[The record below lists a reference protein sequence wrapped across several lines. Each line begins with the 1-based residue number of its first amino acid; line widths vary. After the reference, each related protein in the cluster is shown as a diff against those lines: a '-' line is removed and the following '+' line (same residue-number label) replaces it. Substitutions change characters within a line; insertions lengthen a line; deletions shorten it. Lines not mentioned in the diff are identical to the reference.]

1 MEQNTYLQ
9 VKKRNKNF
17 LHILDLH
24 QLPHHNGYAFA
35 DAFCRKNDV
44 LHYKDDYLILLA
56 LLWSPNDH
64 LFFQPIESR
73 DVSGIDIAH
82 ASIEETASLR
92 GFKSMEPEKFEKF
105 CSAQSEYQEFLS
117 NVSASSQIFALRF
130 KVIRS
135 LLLTQRE
142 LIAEY
147 HTFLKN
153 YEAKRKSIAA
163 EIESLLADETAN
175 DLESEYL
182 ITLMDIALEYIN
194 NLRKNPKNRS
204 KYAAAQQ
211 RLERYV
217 TAARKAAFIEDEL
230 EALDDIIGSLFERL
244 LKVAAFYAPIEPIGP
259 MYLCWMLENRLLKF
273 ANPAKEPRNLL
284 LIDNARE
291 KLFATKIEWHAGRP
305 STSDEARIYLFDAL
319 CTFWEKWFYKST
331 QLSRFLF
338 EKTLPYY
345 SDFMKADMLPSES
358 AMSHDFVQYDTAV
371 FSNDLLQRI
380 LSVFNTM
387 LQLELDAYPLELNV
401 NSQILNDVSNIK
413 TDEQYTDFLQKMY
426 DWCFQESEDRIRT
439 ISNSKIKIQTNRK
452 EFLKKAYQVFKKKPM
467 LEDFKRIMFL
477 NPTAYGS
484 WHQEGTE
491 WANQFHNW
499 FADWY
504 EEVKF
509 DFQIKITG
517 KTEIKR
523 LTPEAEEYI
532 REQLDRDQC
541 NFYFHTSA
549 LLYSKAVRD
558 DLVEKLALLSKKM
571 YFYEDYSDE
580 QYQKLLDFCI

>member
-1 MEQNTYLQ
+1 
-9 VKKRNKNF
+9 
-17 LHILDLH
+17 
-24 QLPHHNGYAFA
+24 
-35 DAFCRKNDV
+35 
-44 LHYKDDYLILLA
+44 
-56 LLWSPNDH
+56 
-64 LFFQPIESR
+64 
-73 DVSGIDIAH
+73 
-82 ASIEETASLR
+82 
-92 GFKSMEPEKFEKF
+92 
-105 CSAQSEYQEFLS
+105 
-117 NVSASSQIFALRF
+117 
-130 KVIRS
+130 
-135 LLLTQRE
+135 
-142 LIAEY
+142 
-147 HTFLKN
+147 
-153 YEAKRKSIAA
+153 
-163 EIESLLADETAN
+163 
-175 DLESEYL
+175 
-182 ITLMDIALEYIN
+182 
-194 NLRKNPKNRS
+194 
-204 KYAAAQQ
+204 
-211 RLERYV
+211 
-217 TAARKAAFIEDEL
+217 
-230 EALDDIIGSLFERL
+230 
-244 LKVAAFYAPIEPIGP
+244 
-259 MYLCWMLENRLLKF
+259 
-273 ANPAKEPRNLL
+273 
-284 LIDNARE
+284 
-291 KLFATKIEWHAGRP
+291 
-305 STSDEARIYLFDAL
+305 
-319 CTFWEKWFYKST
+319 
-331 QLSRFLF
+331 
-338 EKTLPYY
+338 
-345 SDFMKADMLPSES
+345 MKADMLPSES

-484 WHQEGTE
+484 WHQEETE
-491 WANQFHNW
+491 WANQFHDW

-532 REQLDRDQC
+532 REQLYRDQC